1 MSGPKYSRA
10 YIRELQRLKQLERQL
25 AEQVEQSKRKQ
36 VLSDIARL
44 EKLRKECCSDSILS
58 ECQSLIPQA
67 EKLIPNSKVLAQ
79 IKALVSD
86 VLAAQSACC
95 DTSGNSDELLQR
107 YSAQKKAI
115 EKLQNSVQLLK
126 DLKKQIAAEGTVA
139 LQEKRSQEFSEME
152 WSDTGER
159 IDTIPSDLQD
169 VYLEVIE
176 LLAEFPD
183 FEEKKKILDNT
194 IMKTGDVEYKKKQLE
209 LRRKALVVERNSSQD
224 NLKLLTLD
232 NELRGLYTLLGW
244 EAKQI
249 PTDVSE
255 LEKAIAEAREEADKR
270 QKNQYIAECLYKV
283 FKEKG
288 YTLVDDVVVTSNG
301 AQVQKGF
308 FEFGEDSL
316 INVSMSAA
324 GQMLFEV
331 VGDGTAGGMD
341 ETRAAQLES
350 EMRRFCPNYAEIKEI
365 LEREYGISLEDEHL
379 CEPDRKY
386 AKAVDV
392 SEPKSQ
398 RRAKKE
404 KKMMHY
410 DD

>member
-44 EKLRKECCSDSILS
+44 EKLRKDCCSDSILS

-67 EKLIPNSKVLAQ
+67 DQLIPDSKVLAQ
-79 IKALVSD
+79 IKSLVSA
-86 VLAAQSACC
+86 VLAAQRACC
-95 DTSGNSDELLQR
+95 DTTGNSDELLKR
-107 YSAQKKAI
+107 YNQQQKEM
-115 EKLQNSVQLLK
+115 EKLKNSVQLLK
-126 DLKKQIAAEGTVA
+126 ELKKQLSAEGTVA
-139 LQEKRSQEFSEME
+139 LQEKRSEEFATMD

-183 FEEKKKILDNT
+183 FEEKKQIIDNT
-194 IMKTGDVEYKKKQLE
+194 IMKTGDVAYKKKQLE
-209 LRRKALVVERNSSQD
+209 LRKKALEVEKNSSQD
-224 NLKLLTLD
+224 NLKLLALD

-249 PTDVSE
+249 PTGESE
-255 LEKAIAEAREEADKR
+255 LQKAIAEAKEEADKR
-270 QKNQYIAECLYKV
+270 QKNRYIAECLHKV

-288 YTLVDDVVVTSNG
+288 YSLVDDVVVTSNG

-308 FEFGEDSL
+308 FEFGEDSI
-316 INVSMSAA
+316 INVSMSEA

-331 VGDGTAGGMD
+331 VGDGTAEGMD
-341 ETRAAQLES
+341 ESRAARLES

-365 LEREYGISLEDEHL
+365 LARDYGISLEDEHL

-392 SEPKSQ
+392 TEGKSQ

-404 KKMMHY
+404 KKMMRY

>member
-25 AEQVEQSKRKQ
+25 AEQVEHSKRKQ

-44 EKLRKECCSDSILS
+44 EKLRKDCCSDSILS
-58 ECQSLIPQA
+58 ECQLLIPQA
-67 EKLIPNSKVLAQ
+67 EQLIPNSKVLAQ
-79 IKALVSD
+79 IKYLVSAML
-86 VLAAQSACC
+86 VAQSAYC
-95 DTSGNSDELLQR
+95 DTTGNSDELLKR
-107 YSAQKKAI
+107 YNKQQKEM
-115 EKLQNSVQLLK
+115 EKLKNSVQLLK
-126 DLKKQIAAEGTVA
+126 DLKKQLAAEGTIA
-139 LQEKRSQEFSEME
+139 LREKRFEEFSEIK
-152 WSDTGER
+152 WSDTGEK

-183 FEEKKKILDNT
+183 FEEKKRIIDNT
-194 IMKTGDVEYKKKQLE
+194 IMKTGDVNYKKKQLE
-209 LRRKALVVERNSSQD
+209 LRKKALEVERNSSQD
-224 NLKLLTLD
+224 NIKLLALD

-244 EAKQI
+244 EAKQL
-249 PTDVSE
+249 PTSVPE
-255 LEKAIAEAREEADKR
+255 LEKAIVEAKEEADKR
-270 QKNQYIAECLYKV
+270 QKNRYIAGCLHKV

-288 YTLVDDVVVTSNG
+288 YALVDDVVVTSNG
-301 AQVQKGF
+301 AQVQKAF

-316 INVSMSAA
+316 INVSMSDA

-331 VGDGTAGGMD
+331 VGDGAAGDMD
-341 ETRAAQLES
+341 ATRAAQIES
-350 EMRRFCPNYAEIKEI
+350 EMRRFCPNYAEIKGI
-365 LEREYGISLEDEHL
+365 LAREYGISLEDEHL

-386 AKAVDV
+386 AKAVELAE
-392 SEPKSQ
+392 SKSQ